1 MTLDIR
7 FTKIT
12 AELTEDLEIQTGLI
26 LTGAQRRELNMKQ
39 HVTLKEAEI
48 KPYLADIK
56 EYLRN
61 TESSE
66 RVWECYNVL
75 SNNTYIIAIHLVSPF
90 FRFDTADLNG

>member
-7 FTKIT
+7 FTKII
-12 AELTEDLEIQTGLI
+12 AELTEDLEIQTGLV
-26 LTGAQRRELNMKQ
+26 LTGAQKRELNIKQ
-39 HVTLKEAEI
+39 HVILKEDEI
-48 KPYLADIK
+48 NPYLADIK

-61 TESSE
+61 TEPSE

-90 FRFDTADLNG
+90 FRLDTADLNG